1 MMILDNIYLLMEVL
15 TIRRIEWNHKYFTIS
30 FYAFLTIVA
39 AILFEKIL
47 GNWSSIALTF
57 NKATQILAPILYGIF
72 IAYLLSPGVKWI
84 ETKCFY
90 SIAKKNQPSKL
101 RRILS
106 IIVMYLIVIG
116 FISIMILF
124 GVPQITSSISDLIRR
139 IPPELTKLT
148 EYLTIQF
155 ENWTGSTE
163 MTDFYF
169 IEDFINKNLPHLFN
183 TSTNILSNLV
193 PAIYEFSRTLTSGL
207 LNIVLGFVI
216 SFYLLNDKEKF
227 IGGCKKVLFA
237 FLSPKGAKK
246 VMTVAKESNEMF
258 LRFFVGKM
266 IDSLIIGI
274 LCFIGLQLMKMPYTL
289 LISFII
295 GVTNMIPYFGPF
307 IGAIPAVA
315 IVLLR
320 SPIQALGLA
329 LFIFVLQQFDGIV
342 LGPKI
347 LGDSTGLS
355 PFWVIFSIIVF
366 GALFGVLGMFL
377 GVPIFAVLYTMFK
390 HFVEKKN
397 IEKEEHL
404 KN

>member
-1 MMILDNIYLLMEVL
+1 
-15 TIRRIEWNHKYFTIS
+15 
-30 FYAFLTIVA
+30 
-39 AILFEKIL
+39 
-47 GNWSSIALTF
+47 
-57 NKATQILAPILYGIF
+57 
-72 IAYLLSPGVKWI
+72 
-84 ETKCFY
+84 
-90 SIAKKNQPSKL
+90 
-101 RRILS
+101 
-106 IIVMYLIVIG
+106 
-116 FISIMILF
+116 
-124 GVPQITSSISDLIRR
+124 
-139 IPPELTKLT
+139 
-148 EYLTIQF
+148 
-155 ENWTGSTE
+155 
-163 MTDFYF
+163 
-169 IEDFINKNLPHLFN
+169 
-183 TSTNILSNLV
+183 
-193 PAIYEFSRTLTSGL
+193 
-207 LNIVLGFVI
+207 
-216 SFYLLNDKEKF
+216 
-227 IGGCKKVLFA
+227 
-237 FLSPKGAKK
+237 
-246 VMTVAKESNEMF
+246 MTVAKESNEMF